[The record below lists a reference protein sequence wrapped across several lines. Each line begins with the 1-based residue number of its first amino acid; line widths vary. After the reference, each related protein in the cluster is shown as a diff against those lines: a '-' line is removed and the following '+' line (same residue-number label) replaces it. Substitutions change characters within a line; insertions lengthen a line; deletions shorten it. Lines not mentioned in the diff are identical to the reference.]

1 MGDDMFLRAFFTEK
15 KKLFQK
21 PFVIKGNNIYITDTK
36 RAKKRFLKSEI
47 KNVVFGSEFADDE
60 IIGNSIKRMYAYES
74 EFVFK
79 YTRALTEN
87 LIKFLKLP
95 LPLGEIAVFSTE
107 DIDCAKCFSRMVT
120 VIGKG
125 EDCVVDGVNVRFV
138 KKLTNLPDLV
148 IVSRRGLVPAGVSA
162 VDVKELPCRGARV
175 ITWENMSFKCNLYEG
190 EINTPELIF
199 LLKNNPDMT
208 YELTGL
214 RKKLPP
220 LFTFC

>member
-1 MGDDMFLRAFFTEK
+1 MLLRAFFTKK

-47 KNVVFGSEFADDE
+47 KNVIFGSEFAEDE
-60 IIGNSIKRMYAYES
+60 IIGKGLKRMYAYDE
-74 EFVFK
+74 EFVLK
-79 YTRALTEN
+79 YTHALAES

-95 LPLGEIAVFSTE
+95 LPVGEIAVFSE
-107 DIDCAKCFSRMVT
+107 DNINCAKCFSRMVT
-120 VIGKG
+120 VVGKG
-125 EDCVVDGVNVRFV
+125 EDCVLDGVNVRFV
-138 KKLTNLPDLV
+138 KKIVGLPDIV
-148 IVSRRGLVPAGVSA
+148 ISTGKAIPPLGVPT
-162 VDVKELPCRGARV
+162 VDMRETPFSGHVA
-175 ITWENMSFKCNLYEG
+175 ITWENMSFKCSLCEG

-199 LLKNNPDMT
+199 LLKTNPDMT
-208 YELTGL
+208 YELTRV